1 MKADNIIKYLDELI
15 PNPRCEL
22 EFTKDYELLIATMLS
37 AQTTDKRVNMVT
49 KVLFSKYPS
58 LTDLKNANVNDL
70 KEIIKSIGN
79 YNKKAQNI
87 IDIATKLEPLGYV
100 PNDREFLESLN
111 GVGRKTTNVVLSN
124 IYNENLVA
132 VDTHVERVSKRL
144 EIADMKDD
152 VLIVEKKLNKY
163 FKDYD
168 LKRIHHQL
176 VLFGRYHCKSRNP
189 ECNICKLKCNNRY
202 K

>member
-15 PNPRCEL
+15 PNPKCEL
-22 EFTKDYELLIATMLS
+22 EYNKDYELLIATMLS